1 MQQFSKFSQATKQPV
16 FLKKNNNIIIQSAI
30 YSVIL

>member
-16 FLKKNNNIIIQSAI
+16 FLKKNIIIQSAI